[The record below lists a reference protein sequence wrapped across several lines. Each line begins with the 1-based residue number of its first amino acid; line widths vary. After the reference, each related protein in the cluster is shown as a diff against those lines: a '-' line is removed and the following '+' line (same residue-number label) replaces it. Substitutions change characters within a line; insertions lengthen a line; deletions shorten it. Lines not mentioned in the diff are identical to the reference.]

1 MKLVIGGAFQG
12 KKDFAQNAYHV
23 TSWAD
28 GRNCDWEEVCCAGG
42 ILHFHE
48 YIRRMLS
55 DGRDPAQLIQRLAKE
70 NPDVVIVT
78 NELGYG
84 VVPVDAFDRKH
95 RETTGR
101 VCTQAACQADTVIRV
116 VCGIGQVIKG

>member
-1 MKLVIGGAFQG
+1 MKLVIGRAFQG

-28 GRNCDWEEVCCAGG
+28 GRNCDWEEVFCAGG

-78 NELGYG
+78 NELG
-84 VVPVDAFDRKH
+84 
-95 RETTGR
+95 
-101 VCTQAACQADTVIRV
+101 
-116 VCGIGQVIKG
+116 

>member
-1 MKLVIGGAFQG
+1 MAP
-12 KKDFAQNAYHV
+12 
-23 TSWAD
+23 T
-28 GRNCDWEEVCCAGG
+28 
-42 ILHFHE
+42 
-48 YIRRMLS
+48 
-55 DGRDPAQLIQRLAKE
+55 LIQRLAKE

-84 VVPVDAFDRKH
+84 VVPVDAFDRKY